1 MAYNRARGGNIWKGA
16 AAGIVGGLLASW
28 VMNKF
33 QAAMVQMESQGK
45 KKSSSGGE
53 DATVKTADR
62 VSRSL
67 LDHKLTRKEKEVA
80 GPVVHYA
87 MGAVSGAIY
96 GAMSELMPVAKWGLG
111 LPFGAMVWLVADE
124 VALPALGLSKKPADY
139 PAGVHAKALASHLVY
154 GLSTDLVRKGV
165 MRALAA

>member
-1 MAYNRARGGNIWKGA
+1 MSYNRARGGNIWKGA
-16 AAGIVGGLLASW
+16 AAGIAGGLLASW

-33 QAAMVQMESQGK
+33 QAAMSQMERQGK

-53 DATVKTADR
+53 DATIKTADR

-67 LDHKLTRKEKEVA
+67 LDHKLTKKEKEVA

-87 MGAVSGAIY
+87 MGAVSGVIY
-96 GAMSELMPVAKWGLG
+96 GVVSELMPVAKWGLG
-111 LPFGAMVWLVADE
+111 LPFGAVLWLVADE
-124 VALPALGLSKKPADY
+124 IALPALGLSKKPAAY

-165 MRALAA
+165 KRALAA

>member
-16 AAGIVGGLLASW
+16 AAGIAGGLLASW

-33 QAAMVQMESQGK
+33 QAAMAELEGK
-45 KKSSSGGE
+45 KKSSGGE
-53 DATVKTADR
+53 DATIKTADR

-67 LDHKLTRKEKEVA
+67 LDHKLTKKEKEVA

-96 GAMSELMPVAKWGLG
+96 GAVSELMPVSKWGLG
-111 LPFGAMVWLVADE
+111 LPFGAAVWLVADE

-139 PAGVHAKALASHLVY
+139 PAAVHAKALASHLVY

>member
-1 MAYNRARGGNIWKGA
+1 MAYSRTRDGNIWKGL
-16 AAGIVGGLLASW
+16 AAGVAGGLLASW

-33 QAAMVQMESQGK
+33 QAAMAQLENDGK
-45 KKSSSGGE
+45 KKRSGE

-62 VSRSL
+62 VSRGL
-67 LDHKLTRKEKEVA
+67 LNHKLTRKEKEVA
-80 GPVVHYA
+80 GPAVHYA

-96 GAMSELMPVAKWGLG
+96 GAVSEFLPQARRGLG
-111 LPFGAMVWLVADE
+111 LPFGAAVWFVADE

-154 GLSTDLVRKGV
+154 GLSADLVRKGV
-165 MRALAA
+165 RRALAA